1 MSYYNV
7 LGVSKEASGSEI
19 KKAYYNLSREWHPD
33 RNNSAEATQKIQE
46 INEAYETLS
55 DDHRRK
61 EYDMQQ
67 EFGGGAGGFPFG
79 GGGGDPFADIF
90 EMMARGG
97 GGGPFGKGFPFP
109 GFGGGGGGGVH
120 IFHNGMPFHFEGGPG
135 PGGGTFH
142 FNMQKPAPIVKNI
155 QISLEQAYNGCNVQV
170 DIERWVIQGNTK
182 RGEIEKLSLDI
193 PPGVDS
199 NENIILRNK
208 GNVQNDQAGDVKILI
223 QIENN
228 TPFRRNGLDLFY
240 PKKVSLKEAL
250 CGCMFEIKHLNG
262 KNLGLTSSNKQ
273 SIIRPGDKKVVPS
286 LGMKRGSETG
296 NMVIE
301 FEIEFPEAL
310 SEQQISLLSEIL

>member
-1 MSYYNV
+1 MSYYDV
-7 LGVSKEASGSEI
+7 LGVSKEASNSEI

-55 DDHRRK
+55 DEHKRK

-67 EFGGGAGGFPFG
+67 EFGGGGGFPGFPG
-79 GGGGDPFADIF
+79 GGRDPFADIF
-90 EMMARGG
+90 ERMARSGGFPGGGFFAGG
-97 GGGPFGKGFPFP
+97 GGGP
-109 GFGGGGGGGVH
+109 GVH
-120 IFHNGMPFHFEGGPG
+120 IFHNGMPFHFEGG

-155 QISLEQAYNGCNVQV
+155 HISLEQAYAGCNIQV

-182 RGEIEKLSLDI
+182 RTEIEKISLDI
-193 PPGVDS
+193 PAGVDN
-199 NENIILRNK
+199 NENVVLRNK
-208 GNVQNDQAGDVKILI
+208 GNMQNDQWGDVKLLI
-223 QIENN
+223 QIDNN

-250 CGCMFEIKHLNG
+250 CGCSFEIKHPNG

-273 SIIRPGDKKVVPS
+273 SVIRPNDKKVVPG
-286 LGMKRGSETG
+286 LGMKRGDETG

-301 FEIEFPEAL
+301 FEIEFPETL
-310 SEQQISLLSEIL
+310 TEQQISLLNEIL